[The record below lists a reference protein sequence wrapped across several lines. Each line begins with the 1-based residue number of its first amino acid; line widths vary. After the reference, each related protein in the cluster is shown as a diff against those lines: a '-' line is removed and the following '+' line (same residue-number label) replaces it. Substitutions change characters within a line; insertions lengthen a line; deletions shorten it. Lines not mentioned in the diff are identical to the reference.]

1 MWKDR
6 TLGADIE
13 YAAEMVREGL
23 ATPAQAAHACGVSLP
38 ALQTHLT
45 NLSRP
50 AVDLSGSVSPASCR
64 AVAAD
69 ISARELQ
76 KPALQPTETTD
87 YFAFH
92 REENLW
98 VWKRVDDRGTIVS
111 TCAEGFRYYLDC
123 VADARP
129 HGFTGRPLFIFAA
142 SDIASRNEKQ
152 R

>member
-23 ATPAQAAHACGVSLP
+23 ATPTQAAHACGVSLP

-45 NLSRP
+45 GVSRP
-50 AVDLSGSVSPASCR
+50 ALDLSGSVSPGPSR
-64 AVAAD
+64 SVNAD
-69 ISARELQ
+69 MNAREPHRPDPQ
-76 KPALQPTETTD
+76 PAETTD
-87 YFAFH
+87 YFAFY
-92 REENLW
+92 REEDLW
-98 VWKRVDDRGTIVS
+98 VWKRVDDDGRTVS
-111 TCAEGFRYYLDC
+111 ACAEGFRYYLDC

-142 SDIASRNEKQ
+142 TDIASGSDTQ